1 MKATTLI
8 SLTVGSLLALC
19 TACHPSQSAKEYVV
33 EGVVRDS
40 SANGKTIYIM
50 RYDNNEFIDSTVV
63 KDNRF
68 TFKGQIDT
76 AVFCR
81 IDVTYSEFA
90 NFILE
95 GGHIQAD
102 LETWNYPHGTPLNEE
117 RTRFQSW
124 EDSLYKAQKESYQAY
139 RKRYKEPEEFKAQW
153 DSLRKAK
160 GWDNHEPLK
169 ELFMRHNN
177 DALGLSLIYGRTFHD
192 MSLDEKL
199 ELLAHAGPWVKSTKI
214 IKRLQADLDN
224 QKKTTEGQPFVDING
239 KDIEGKDIALS
250 DFIGKGNY
258 VLLDMW
264 ASWCAPCKAEIPYL
278 AQLHNR
284 YKDKGLTV
292 IGLFTWD
299 KAENLPEA
307 IKSEKITWPQI
318 IDTDNQ
324 GMKQYGV
331 GGIPHII
338 LFSPDGTILKR
349 GLRGDFMIK
358 TVENILSN
366 KK

>member
-1 MKATTLI
+1 
-8 SLTVGSLLALC
+8 
-19 TACHPSQSAKEYVV
+19 
-33 EGVVRDS
+33 
-40 SANGKTIYIM
+40 
-50 RYDNNEFIDSTVV
+50 
-63 KDNRF
+63 
-68 TFKGQIDT
+68 
-76 AVFCR
+76 
-81 IDVTYSEFA
+81 
-90 NFILE
+90 
-95 GGHIQAD
+95 
-102 LETWNYPHGTPLNEE
+102 
-117 RTRFQSW
+117 
-124 EDSLYKAQKESYQAY
+124 
-139 RKRYKEPEEFKAQW
+139 
-153 DSLRKAK
+153 
-160 GWDNHEPLK
+160 
-169 ELFMRHNN
+169 
-177 DALGLSLIYGRTFHD
+177 

-224 QKKTTEGQPFVDING
+224 QKKTTEGQPFVDIDG
-239 KDIEGKDIALS
+239 KDIEGNDIALS
-250 DFIGKGNY
+250 DFIGKSNY

-331 GGIPHII
+331 DGIPHII